1 MFFLR
6 NKKGVTLIELT
17 VVCGIIVLLTT
28 ISVPYLRKYQPNLKL
43 NADARDMAGNL
54 RLAQQLTITE
64 QVPHLVDFDFSGN
77 SYSLLRMTAPSV
89 TTTVMTVDLDNEVAF
104 QQVNGL
110 TDNTVEFNSYGAVSE
125 AGEVV
130 LINSNG
136 KTMTIFIKP
145 SGYIQLTD

>member
-1 MFFLR
+1 MFSLR

-17 VVCGIIVLLTT
+17 VVCGIIVLLST

-64 QVPHLVDFDFSGN
+64 QVPHLVEFDFSGN
-77 SYSLLRMTAPSV
+77 SYSILRMTAPSV

-110 TDNTVEFNSYGAVSE
+110 TGNTAQFNSYGAVSE
-125 AGEVV
+125 AGEIV

-136 KTMTIFIKP
+136 KTMTLFIKP
-145 SGYIQLTD
+145 SGYIQLVD